1 MDSSVGKGLEYIVRG
16 LLTRGRAGGGFRG
29 GRATAGSPRPRE
41 MQARVSGVERGN
53 EILLDTDRHCAGLQ
67 PRRFGATEEKIK
79 ENNFNFTHVF

>member
-41 MQARVSGVERGN
+41 MQARVSGVGIRTTLGHRQTLRG
-53 EILLDTDRHCAGLQ
+53 LTTQTLWGDGR
-67 PRRFGATEEKIK
+67 EK
-79 ENNFNFTHVF
+79 